1 MNLGIIGLG
10 RMGHAIAHRVLTD
23 GEIVYGFDVDKKAK
37 ENALNIGVQLVENI
51 AQLPQK
57 TNLIWLM
64 LPAGELIDKTIN
76 EIIPYLEPGTIIIDG
91 GNSNFKD
98 SIRRAQLLES
108 YHVHF
113 LDCGTSGG
121 LKGEDIG
128 FSLMIGGKQEIYEQA
143 VPLFKAIAAKNG
155 YGHVGPS
162 GAGHYVK
169 MIHNGI
175 EYALMQAYSEGFH
188 IIKDGFYKKDHLDLA
203 GISEIWMHGSIIR
216 SYLLELVHDIF
227 TEDQA
232 LLDISG
238 QIAESGM
245 GLWTMQEAQQQNIP
259 APTIEDALK
268 VRALSR
274 ETGGNFATKIVAMLR
289 NKFGGHTVTKETLS

>member
-10 RMGHAIAHRVLTD
+10 KMGHAIAHRVLID
-23 GEIVYGFDVDKKAK
+23 GEVVYGFDVNKKAK
-37 ENALNIGVQLVENI
+37 EDALNIGVQLVDSI
-51 AQLPQK
+51 TQLPRK

-76 EIIPYLEPGTIIIDG
+76 ELMPHLEPGTIIIDG

-121 LKGEDIG
+121 LKGQEVG
-128 FSLMIGGKQEIYEQA
+128 FSLMIGGKQEVYEQA
-143 VPLFKAIAAKNG
+143 VPLFKAIASKNG

-169 MIHNGI
+169 MVHNGI

-188 IIKDGFYKKDHLDLA
+188 IIKDGFYKNDSLNLA
-203 GISEIWMHGSIIR
+203 QISDIWMHGSIIR
-216 SYLLELVHDIF
+216 SYLLELAHDMF
-227 TEDQA
+227 TEDQN
-232 LLDISG
+232 LTDISG

-245 GLWTMQEAQQQNIP
+245 GLWTLQEAQQHNIQ

-268 VRALSR
+268 VRASSR

-289 NKFGGHTVTKETLS
+289 NKFGGHDVKKESHL

>member
-10 RMGHAIAHRVLTD
+10 KMGHAIAHRVLTD
-23 GEIVYGFDVDKKAK
+23 GEIVYGFDLDKKAK
-37 ENALNIGVQLVENI
+37 ENALDIGVQLVDSI
-51 AQLPQK
+51 TQLPRK

-76 EIIPYLEPGTIIIDG
+76 EIIPHLEPGTIIIDG
-91 GNSNFKD
+91 GNSNFRD

-121 LKGEDIG
+121 LKGQEIG

-143 VPLFKAIAAKNG
+143 VPLFKAIASKNG

-175 EYALMQAYSEGFH
+175 EYAIMQAYSEGFH
-188 IIKDGFYKKDHLDLA
+188 IIKDGFYKQEQLNLA
-203 GISEIWMHGSIIR
+203 QISNIWMHGSIIR
-216 SYLLELVHDIF
+216 SYLLELAHDIF
-227 TEDQA
+227 IEDQS
-232 LLDISG
+232 LSNISG

-245 GLWTMQEAQQQNIP
+245 GLWTIEEAQNHNIP

-268 VRALSR
+268 VRSFSR
-274 ETGGNFATKIVAMLR
+274 ETGGNFANKIVAMLR
-289 NKFGGHTVTKETLS
+289 NKFGGHTVKKEPLS

>member
-10 RMGHAIAHRVLTD
+10 KMGHAIAHRVLID
-23 GEIVYGFDVDKKAK
+23 GEVVYGFDVNKKAK
-37 ENALNIGVQLVENI
+37 DDALNIGVQLVDNI
-51 AQLPQK
+51 TQLPRK

-64 LPAGELIDKTIN
+64 LPAGELVDKTIN
-76 EIIPYLEPGTIIIDG
+76 ELIPHLEPDTIIIDG

-98 SIRRAQLLES
+98 SIRRAQLLET

-121 LKGEDIG
+121 LKGQEVG
-128 FSLMIGGKQEIYEQA
+128 FSLMIGGKQEAYEQA
-143 VPLFKAIAAKNG
+143 VPLFKAIASKNG

-188 IIKDGFYKKDHLDLA
+188 IIKEGFYKNNHLNLA
-203 GISEIWMHGSIIR
+203 QISDIWMHGSIIR
-216 SYLLELVHDIF
+216 SYLLELAHNIF
-227 TEDQA
+227 TENQH
-232 LLDISG
+232 LTDISG
-238 QIAESGM
+238 QVAESGM
-245 GLWTMQEAQQQNIP
+245 GLWTMEEAQQQNIP
-259 APTIEDALK
+259 APTITDALK
-268 VRALSR
+268 VRAASR
-274 ETGGNFATKIVAMLR
+274 ETGGNFATKIVAMMR
-289 NKFGGHTVTKETLS
+289 NKFGGHAVTKI

>member
-10 RMGHAIAHRVLTD
+10 KMGNAIAHRILTD

-37 ENALNIGVQLVENI
+37 ENALSIGVQLVESI

-76 EIIPYLEPGTIIIDG
+76 DIIPYLEPGTIIIDG

-121 LKGEDIG
+121 LKGQEIG

-203 GISEIWMHGSIIR
+203 SISEIWMHGSIIR

-227 TEDQA
+227 SEDQA

-259 APTIEDALK
+259 TPTIEDALK

-289 NKFGGHTVTKETLS
+289 NKFGGHAVKKETLS